1 LSKAYDILEPVFRVL
16 PEIEKPA
23 RKPSLRVRLFWTG
36 LVLIA
41 YFLLSQIPLYGIPL
55 QTQQAMGALL
65 FLQVVLASKRGTLM
79 ELGIGPI
86 VTAGIVWEL
95 LVGSKIVQIDL
106 TTREGRKLFAG
117 VQKLFAIIFAAFEA
131 LAYVIGGMYGPL
143 NETQQILVFSQLF
156 FVSILVLLMDELLQ
170 KGWGIGSAVSLFIA
184 AGVAQQIFWEMFSPV
199 GPLQDGLLYGFFP
212 SLFYGLSY
220 FASTG
225 NSTLL
230 LNALVRPTG
239 YPDLIGFLAMLLFLV
254 LLTFLE
260 STKILIPVA
269 SIRFGGMRTRIP
281 LKLMY
286 VSNIPVILVGA
297 LYADIMMFTQALWP
311 RLNPGNTNP
320 VLNMIAMYNY
330 TEQGPV
336 PLPGSLIYYMTPP
349 RTIWSVLHDPTRVV
363 VYSVLFIILNI
374 VFAVAWV
381 MTSGMD
387 PESQA
392 EQLVKSQLQVPGFRK
407 SEKVIASLLRRYI
420 WALTLFSGFLV
431 GVIAVLSDIMGALG
445 GGIGILLMVG
455 ILVQYYQLLASERAL
470 EMYPALA
477 RLLGE

>member
-1 LSKAYDILEPVFRVL
+1 MSKAYDLLEPIFRVL

-23 RKPSLRVRLFWTG
+23 RKPSLRVRIFWTG
-36 LVLIA
+36 LVLLA

-55 QTQQAMGALL
+55 QTQQALGALL

-131 LAYVIGGMYGPL
+131 LAYVVGGMYGPL
-143 NETQQILVFSQLF
+143 NQTQQILVFTQLF

-212 SLFYGLSY
+212 SLFYGAGY
-220 FASTG
+220 FFSTG

-239 YPDLIGFLAMLLFLV
+239 YPDLIGFLAMLLFLII
-254 LLTFLE
+254 LTFLE

-269 SIRFGGMRTRIP
+269 SARFGGMRTRIP

-297 LYADIMMFTQALWP
+297 LYADMMMFTQALWP

-320 VLNMIAMYNY
+320 MLNMIAMYNY
-330 TEQGPV
+330 TERGPV
-336 PLPGSLIYYMTPP
+336 PLPGSLVYYMTPP
-349 RTIWSVLHDPTRVV
+349 HTIWSVLHDPMRILI
-363 VYSVLFIILNI
+363 YSIIFIILNI

-392 EQLVKSQLQVPGFRK
+392 EQLVKSELQVPGFRK

-431 GVIAVLSDIMGALG
+431 GVIAVISDIMGALG
-445 GGIGILLMVG
+445 GGIGILLMVD
-455 ILVQYYQLLASERAL
+455 ILVQYYELLASERAL
-470 EMYPALA
+470 EMYPTLA
-477 RLLGE
+477 KIIGG

>member
-1 LSKAYDILEPVFRVL
+1 MSKAYDILEPIFRVL

-36 LVLIA
+36 LVLVA

-131 LAYVIGGMYGPL
+131 LAYVVGGMYGPL
-143 NETQQILVFSQLF
+143 NQVQQILVFTQLF

-212 SLFYGLSY
+212 SLFYGISY
-220 FASTG
+220 LASTG

-230 LNALVRPTG
+230 LHALVRPTG
-239 YPDLIGFLAMLLFLV
+239 YPDLIGFLAMILFLV
-254 LLTFLE
+254 ILTFLE

-297 LYADIMMFTQALWP
+297 LYADVMMFTQALWP

-320 VLNMIAMYNY
+320 ILNMIAMYNY
-330 TEQGPV
+330 TQHGPV

-349 RTIWSVLHDPTRVV
+349 RTIWSVLHDPMRVV
-363 VYSVLFIILNI
+363 IYSIIFIILNV